1 MLDIKQK
8 VKKNIYIMEKLFP
21 LLSFTIPFLVLF
33 LLYPKSFEG
42 DPTWEGSWQGR
53 FFYLFFLWLVSLETI
68 LNWEKLQTN
77 KVGKL
82 RSIRTLTLIIALL
95 LPTIYVIISN
105 YCGLNALIRDIAQ
118 QNNVPLG
125 HLLPLSTEYL
135 VFALLFNLI
144 ILLAYGTKGLIDFSI
159 SASFLGI
166 IGIVYM
172 VDILYPYGRFA
183 PFQFIV
189 PTTAMFAANFL
200 NFMGYQTRLSVATD
214 PYYGSTPLLVVWDS
228 QNRVAGFKIA
238 WPCAGVESL
247 LIYTLT
253 ILLFL
258 KRSPIPWKQ
267 RIIYFVIGA
276 LVTYFINILRIV
288 TVFVIAIN
296 GGEWMRFHNIY
307 GQLYSIAWII
317 SYPLIIIGS
326 RILWQKFRSRKLLRE
341 VGEKSEEEK
350 KAKKAFC
357 PLPSF

>member
-1 MLDIKQK
+1 MLDIVQK
-8 VKKNIYIMEKLFP
+8 VKKNIYIFEKLLP
-21 LLSFTIPFLVLF
+21 IVSFFVPFLILY

-42 DPTWEGSWQGR
+42 DPAWEGTWQGR
-53 FFYLFFLWLVSLETI
+53 FFYLFFLWLVSLEII
-68 LNWEKLQTN
+68 LNWEKLQT
-77 KVGKL
+77 KVFSKL
-82 RSIRTLTLIIALL
+82 RSIRTFTFIAVFL
-95 LPTIYVIISN
+95 LPTMYVIVAN
-105 YCGLNALIRDIAQ
+105 YGGLNGMIANMAQ
-118 QNNVPLG
+118 QSDVPLG
-125 HLLPLSTEYL
+125 HLLPLSIEYL

-144 ILLAYGTKGLIDFSI
+144 ILLEYGTRGLIDFSI
-159 SASFLGI
+159 SESFLVI

-172 VDILYPYGRFA
+172 IDILYPYGRFA

-341 VGEKSEEEK
+341 VGREIGRGEKS
-350 KAKKAFC
+350 
-357 PLPSF
+357 